1 MADVTDLY
9 YAGDAFIGYGAQI
22 KVGQDDGS
30 PETFT
35 AVADIMEIT
44 FGDMTTNVIPK
55 THLRSPGRHHEK
67 IATIRDSGPIVIKGN
82 YRPGHGSQSHATPVD
97 GFLAGRSLLEL
108 WESVTEANFEIELPD
123 GSPATVLPFR
133 GVVTKFQPGTVGLE
147 TLVDFTCEITPLQS
161 YSESLP

>member
-1 MADVTDLY
+1 MADVTDLF

-22 KVGQDDGS
+22 KVGQGDS

-67 IATIRDSGPIVIKGN
+67 IATIRDSGPISIKGN

-108 WESVTEANFEIELPD
+108 WESVTEANFIIELPD
-123 GSPATVLPFR
+123 GSPATELPFR

-161 YSESLP
+161 YSEDLP